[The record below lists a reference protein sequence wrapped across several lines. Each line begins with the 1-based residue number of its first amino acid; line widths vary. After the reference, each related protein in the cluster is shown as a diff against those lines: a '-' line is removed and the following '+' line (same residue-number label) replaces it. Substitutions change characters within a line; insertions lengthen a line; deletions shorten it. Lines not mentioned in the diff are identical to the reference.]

1 MILCFHVDFSIS
13 LQICTK
19 GKWYETTY
27 SSYILVAVVPL
38 ASIKVIGCIF
48 DYVTCCITKNGSI
61 SNENSPDNDLTQ
73 RQRAML
79 NGPKLS
85 LTFSIFYGIICGTA
99 VSVVLSLKN
108 SDGELLFN
116 TITSIFYLY
125 VILTPLLT
133 LYLVSRT
140 EKSEE
145 RMSRA
150 ELRQK
155 KLDREFQMAE
165 EAKEIRSKN
174 QEQSEDEVL
183 ETAL

>member
-1 MILCFHVDFSIS
+1 
-13 LQICTK
+13 
-19 GKWYETTY
+19 
-27 SSYILVAVVPL
+27 
-38 ASIKVIGCIF
+38 
-48 DYVTCCITKNGSI
+48 
-61 SNENSPDNDLTQ
+61 
-73 RQRAML
+73 ML

-108 SDGELLFN
+108 SDAEILFN
-116 TITSIFYLY
+116 TIISIFYVY

-145 RMSRA
+145 RMSRG

-155 KLDREFQMAE
+155 KYNRELQWAQ

-174 QEQSEDEVL
+174 QEQLEDEVM
-183 ETAL
+183 ETAV